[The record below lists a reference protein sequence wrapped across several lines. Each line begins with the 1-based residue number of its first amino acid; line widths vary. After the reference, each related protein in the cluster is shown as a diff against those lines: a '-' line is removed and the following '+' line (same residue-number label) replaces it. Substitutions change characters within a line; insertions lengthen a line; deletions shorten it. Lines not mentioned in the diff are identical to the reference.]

1 MWIFVSG
8 RKNEPSR
15 VWHHAILYL
24 FVFLG
29 NVSFVGL
36 LHALD
41 GCSDLCVA
49 GTATEALQIKK
60 AVVKGQTTATELAGL
75 GLMVFMKSVICKK
88 LAQIKYTTGINEKKV
103 ETSGWLTG
111 ASI

>member
-1 MWIFVSG
+1 MWIFVRG

-36 LHALD
+36 LHALV
-41 GCSDLCVA
+41 GCSDLCIA

-60 AVVKGQTTATELAGL
+60 AVVKGQTTAAELDCL
-75 GLMVFMKSVICKK
+75 GLMGIHETDDMKTSSNQVYNRKEREK
-88 LAQIKYTTGINEKKV
+88 RGNEWLADWCEY
-103 ETSGWLTG
+103 L
-111 ASI
+111 